1 MKHSSIPASQIL
13 VQSCKSLDISRVVIS
28 PGSRNAPLI
37 IGFTEDPFFSCYS
50 LVDER
55 SAGFFAL
62 GMALESGSPILLVCT
77 SGSALL
83 NYYPAIAEAFYSE
96 IPLVVVS
103 ADRPLYK
110 VDIGDGQTIRQKDI
124 FKKHCK
130 INEALDQDLIHAA
143 EEYFSAQGLSMPS
156 ESKIFEKQTELNR
169 RNESRT
175 LTALQRAQSD
185 KTPAHI
191 NIPFEEPLYNRV
203 EALSFTPIVSQNDK
217 VVAKDLGNAKNF
229 TADWQLADRKMI
241 LIGQSNVAPL
251 NSEIC
256 SQLAGDPSVMVLT
269 ETTSNTHHTAFFP
282 SIDSIIAPLE
292 KMVDKDQYFKSLQPD
307 LLVTIGGQIVSKKIK
322 AFLRKY
328 PPKSHW
334 HLGNTRPNNTFFT
347 GVAHLDQDASESMA
361 LAFHTKDDRAS
372 SYRVSFEDI
381 KSAYQT
387 GREKYLGQIAFS
399 DFSAFAEILSTLPEG
414 IAVHFANSSAIRYAQ
429 LFHMQ
434 ASNKVHCNR
443 GTSGIEGSTSTA
455 IGASV
460 VSEKPT
466 VLISGDLG
474 FLYDSNALWNEYLRP
489 DFRVIVINNGGG
501 GIFRILP
508 GKDNSEVFEK
518 FFETAHKRD
527 CKFICE
533 DHGLEYEA
541 VSNLDSLRKS
551 LITFYQESEKPKL
564 LEVFTPRL
572 DNDQILLSYFD
583 FLSSEISE

>member
-1 MKHSSIPASQIL
+1 MKHSSIPAAQIL

-62 GMALESGSPILLVCT
+62 GMALESGSPIILVCT

-96 IPLVVVS
+96 VPLVVVS

-124 FKKHCK
+124 FKKHCE
-130 INEALDQDLIHAA
+130 INETLDQDLIHAT
-143 EEYFSAQGLSMPS
+143 EEYYNAQGLSIPS
-156 ESKIFEKQTELNR
+156 ESELLEKQAELNR

-175 LTALQRAQSD
+175 LKALYRAQSD

-191 NIPFEEPLYNRV
+191 NIPFEEPLYDRV
-203 EALSFTPIVSQNDK
+203 EALSFTPNVGQNDR
-217 VVAKDLGNAKNF
+217 VVTKEPGNAKSF
-229 TADWQLADRKMI
+229 TTDWQLADRKMI
-241 LIGQSNVAPL
+241 LIGQSSVAPL
-251 NSEIC
+251 NMEIC
-256 SQLAGDPSVMVLT
+256 RQLVRDPSVLVFT
-269 ETTSNTHHTAFFP
+269 ETTSNTHHASFFP

-292 KMVDKDQYFKSLQPD
+292 KMTDKDQYFSSLQPD

-328 PPKSHW
+328 TPNNHW
-334 HLGNTRPNNTFFT
+334 HIGTTRPNNTFFT
-347 GVAHLDQDASESMA
+347 GVAHLEQDASESLA
-361 LAFHTKDDRAS
+361 LALHSNGDPAS
-372 SYRVSFEDI
+372 PYRGSFEDI
-381 KSAYQT
+381 KSTYQA
-387 GREKYLGQIAFS
+387 GREKYLRQIAFS
-399 DFSAFAEILSTLPEG
+399 DFSAFAEILSTLPED

-429 LFHMQ
+429 LFDMQ
-434 ASNKVHCNR
+434 ASNKVYCNR

-455 IGASV
+455 IGSSV
-460 VSEKPT
+460 VSKKPT

-508 GKDNSEVFEK
+508 GKDNSKAFEK
-518 FFETAHKRD
+518 FFETTHKRN

-533 DHGLEYEA
+533 DHGLGYEA
-541 VSNLDSLRKS
+541 VSNLDALRLSLN
-551 LITFYQESEKPKL
+551 TFYQESEKPKL